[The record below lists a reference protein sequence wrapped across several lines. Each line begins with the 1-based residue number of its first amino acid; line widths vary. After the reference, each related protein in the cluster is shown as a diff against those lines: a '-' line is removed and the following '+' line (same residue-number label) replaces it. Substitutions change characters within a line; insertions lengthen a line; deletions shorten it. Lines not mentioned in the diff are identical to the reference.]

1 MPTINPP
8 KRALFGIPAQ
18 PSSSSSS
25 QTAVGSTTVLI
36 PLVLSIILIAVG
48 IGLGVF
54 CFVGYRRRQRV
65 WWRDFERRRALR
77 LGEKDEEVDE
87 GPGMWEIELRDE
99 KRRGSIHEMD
109 VDNNDMG
116 YWREAVCPP
125 HISES
130 D

>member
-18 PSSSSSS
+18 SSSPSSTH
-25 QTAVGSTTVLI
+25 TAVGSTTVLI

-77 LGEKDEEVDE
+77 SGEKDEVVDE
-87 GPGMWEIELRDE
+87 GPGMWEVEVRDE
-99 KRRGSIHEMD
+99 KRHESIHEMD
-109 VDNNDMG
+109 VDDNGMDD
-116 YWREAVCPP
+116 WSEAVCLPY
-125 HISES
+125 ISEL

>member
-1 MPTINPP
+1 MMATVNPP

-18 PSSSSSS
+18 SSSPSSS

-77 LGEKDEEVDE
+77 LGEKEEVVDE
-87 GPGMWEIELRDE
+87 GPGMWEVEVRDE
-99 KRRGSIHEMD
+99 KRHESIYETD
-109 VDNNDMG
+109 VDDNDMDD
-116 YWREAVCPP
+116 W
-125 HISES
+125 SERVRPS
-130 D
+130 LSL

>member
-1 MPTINPP
+1 MPTVNPP

-18 PSSSSSS
+18 PSSSSS
-25 QTAVGSTTVLI
+25 THTTVGSTTVLI

-77 LGEKDEEVDE
+77 LGEKEDVVEE
-87 GPGMWEIELRDE
+87 GPGMWEVEVRDE
-99 KRRGSIHEMD
+99 KRHESIHEMD
-109 VDNNDMG
+109 VDDNDMDD
-116 YWREAVCPP
+116 W
-125 HISES
+125 SERVRPS
-130 D
+130 LSL

>member
-18 PSSSSSS
+18 SSSPSSS

-77 LGEKDEEVDE
+77 LGEKEDIVDE
-87 GPGMWEIELRDE
+87 DPGMWEVEVRDE
-99 KRRGSIHEMD
+99 KRHESIHETD
-109 VDNNDMG
+109 VDDNDMG
-116 YWREAVCPP
+116 DWGEAVCP
-125 HISES
+125 HHMSEL